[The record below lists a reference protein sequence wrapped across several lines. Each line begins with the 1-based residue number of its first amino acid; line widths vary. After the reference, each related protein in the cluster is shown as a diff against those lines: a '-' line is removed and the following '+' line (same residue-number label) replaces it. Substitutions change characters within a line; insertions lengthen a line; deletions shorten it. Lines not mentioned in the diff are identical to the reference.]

1 MTPQQTLVL
10 DLLVSI
16 LGVAGW
22 SPERVYALRDKFAA
36 EELHDPVVLP
46 ALSEEEI
53 AQRLCRAGYDRG
65 AYIIGL
71 MTERVIALGKAIDG
85 AGIDQVLV
93 WELNDRAALLKWFSR
108 IKGVGP
114 SVIRTFKAL
123 RWDAI

>member
-1 MTPQQTLVL
+1 MTPRQTLVL

-85 AGIDQVLV
+85 AGID
-93 WELNDRAALLKWFSR
+93 RARLGTQRPRRAFEVVQW

-114 SVIRTFKAL
+114 SVIRNFKAL